1 MTIVGTGR
9 VKTSW
14 QKNGHDFGVARSV
27 AVEAQVWIAAI
38 IAGTPRMAT
47 SLLKL

>member
-1 MTIVGTGR
+1 MAECGTGR
-9 VKTSW
+9 VKTRW
-14 QKNGHDFGVARSV
+14 QRGGDNFEVAQKVSV
-27 AVEAQVWIAAI
+27 DPQVWIAAI